1 MTYVNKGGFVSVKE
15 NLDQTSV
22 FCLSCKR
29 EKRLDYCKNCFG
41 NLNGKVVQGIFD
53 KPPIE
58 RLELE
63 ISSLTRVVE
72 NLIDVIR
79 EFKIGRNK
87 MIKKDDPNIKDNFA
101 SPREVF

>member
-1 MTYVNKGGFVSVKE
+1 MVYVNKGGFVSVDKH
-15 NLDQTSV
+15 LDKTSV
-22 FCLSCKR
+22 FCSSCQR
-29 EKRLDYCKNCFG
+29 EKELNYCKNCFG
-41 NLNGKVVQGIFD
+41 DLKGKVVQEIFD

-63 ISSLTRVVE
+63 INGLTRTVE

-79 EFKIGRNK
+79 GFKVGRYK
-87 MIKKDDPNIKDNFA
+87 LIKKDDPNIKDDLP